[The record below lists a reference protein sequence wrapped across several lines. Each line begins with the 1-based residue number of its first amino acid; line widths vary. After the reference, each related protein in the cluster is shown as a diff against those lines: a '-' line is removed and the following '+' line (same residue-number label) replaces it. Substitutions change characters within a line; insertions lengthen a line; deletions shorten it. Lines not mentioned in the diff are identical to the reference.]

1 MTCNTT
7 FLQAFEAVYDER
19 FNEQM
24 SSLDNREPHTFSKKH
39 EKKMAKLIK
48 RQRKPYFNLICTA
61 GRRAACIIAV
71 IVVFSASALSVK
83 AVREAVFK
91 FITNIFSDHNVVEI
105 ENDSDAGYPETIQKE
120 YYISDLPKG
129 FVQAQVDKTENIL
142 SVVYSYGEKNV
153 IFNQYTRSAFKLY
166 VDNEH
171 NHFENYA
178 DPDGTVYKIVT
189 SKDLTV
195 IMWSNE
201 EYVFVIDSNLNK
213 DDVLKLCKST
223 KIKDRPHN

>member
-1 MTCNTT
+1 MTCDNT
-7 FLQAFEAVYDER
+7 FLQALEAVYDER

-61 GRRAACIIAV
+61 GRRAACIIVA

-105 ENDSDAGYPETIQKE
+105 ENDSDTSYPETIQEE
-120 YYISDLPKG
+120 YYISDLPEG
-129 FVQAQVDKTENIL
+129 FVQSQVDKTDNTLFI
-142 SVVYSYGEKNV
+142 VYSYGESRI
-153 IFNQYTRSAFKLY
+153 IFEQHTLSTFKLNI
-166 VDNEH
+166 DNEH
-171 NHFENYA
+171 NTFEEYT
-178 DPDGTVYKIVT
+178 DPDGTVYKIAT
-189 SKDLTV
+189 SKDNTV
-195 IMWSNE
+195 IMWSNK
-201 EYVFVIDSNLNK
+201 EYVFIIDSNLNK
-213 DDVLKLCKST
+213 EEALKLCRST
-223 KIKDRPHN
+223 KLKD

>member
-1 MTCNTT
+1 MTCDNT
-7 FLQAFEAVYDER
+7 FLQALEAVYDER

-61 GRRAACIIAV
+61 GRRAACIIVA

-105 ENDSDAGYPETIQKE
+105 ENDSDTSYPETIQEE
-120 YYISDLPKG
+120 YYISDLPEG
-129 FVQAQVDKTENIL
+129 FVQSQVDKTDNTLFI
-142 SVVYSYGEKNV
+142 VYSYGESRI
-153 IFNQYTRSAFKLY
+153 IFEQHTLSTFKLNI
-166 VDNEH
+166 DNEH
-171 NHFENYA
+171 NTFEGYT
-178 DPDGTVYKIVT
+178 DPDGTVYKIAT
-189 SKDLTV
+189 SKDNTV
-195 IMWSNE
+195 IMWSNK
-201 EYVFVIDSNLNK
+201 EYVFIIDSNLNK
-213 DDVLKLCKST
+213 EEALKLCRST
-223 KIKDRPHN
+223 KLKD

>member
-1 MTCNTT
+1 MNYNTN

-24 SSLDNREPHTFSKKH
+24 SSLDNREPHAFSKKH
-39 EKKMAKLIK
+39 EKKMTKLIK

-61 GRRAACIIAV
+61 GRRAACIIVA

-105 ENDSDAGYPETIQKE
+105 ENDSDTSYPEAIQEE
-120 YYISDLPKG
+120 YYISDLPQG
-129 FVQAQVDKTENIL
+129 FVQSQVDKTDNSLYI
-142 SVVYSYGEKNV
+142 VYSYGERHI
-153 IFNQYTRSAFKLY
+153 IFEQHTLSTFKLNI
-166 VDNEH
+166 DNEH
-171 NHFENYA
+171 NHFEEYTAPN
-178 DPDGTVYKIVT
+178 GTVYKIAT
-189 SKDLTV
+189 SEDLTV

-201 EYVFVIDSNLNK
+201 DYVFSIESNFDK
-213 DDVLKLCKST
+213 EDALKLCKST
-223 KIKDRPHN
+223 KLTN

>member
-1 MTCNTT
+1 MNCNTT

-39 EKKMAKLIK
+39 EKEMAKLIK

-61 GRRAACIIAV
+61 GRRAACIIVA

-91 FITNIFSDHNVVEI
+91 FITSIFSDHNVVEI
-105 ENDSDAGYPETIQKE
+105 EHDSDTSYPETIQEE
-120 YYISDLPKG
+120 YYISDLPEG
-129 FVQAQVDKTENIL
+129 FIQSQVDKTDKSFYI
-142 SVVYSYGEKNV
+142 VYSYEERHI
-153 IFNQYTRSAFKLY
+153 IFEQHTLSTFKLNI
-166 VDNEH
+166 DNEH
-171 NHFENYA
+171 NHFEEYT
-178 DPDGTVYKIVT
+178 DPNGTVYKIAT
-189 SKDLTV
+189 SKDNTM

-201 EYVFVIDSNLNK
+201 DYVFMISSNLNK
-213 DDVLKLCKST
+213 DDTLKLCKST
-223 KIKDRPHN
+223 KLTN